1 MSWGNQ
7 RQHEEIVDP
16 VEAETVAKTV
26 VYDRLA
32 VQARSRSDLEQALAT
47 KGVPAQIATDVL
59 DRFEEAGL
67 VDDAEFARVW
77 VQQRQAGKGLSSRAL
92 AQELRRKGVDDQIAR
107 DALANLDPELEVQA
121 AHELVQRKLR
131 SMSSLDD
138 TVKTRRLVGMLA
150 RKGYGP
156 GLAFQ
161 VVREELGAQA
171 APLES
176 L

>member
-1 MSWGNQ
+1 MAWAQ
-7 RQHEEIVDP
+7 RQVEEITDL
-16 VEAETVAKTV
+16 VEAEAVAKQV

-32 VQARSRSDLEQALAT
+32 ASARSRADLEQSLAT
-47 KGVPAQIATDVL
+47 KGVPAQVAADVL

-67 VDDAEFARVW
+67 VDDAEFARSW

-92 AQELRRKGVDDQIAR
+92 AQELRRKGVDDEIAR
-107 DALANLDPELEVQA
+107 EALGDLDPDVEVQA
-121 AHELVQRKLR
+121 AHLLVQRKLR

-150 RKGYGP
+150 RKGYAP

-171 APLES
+171 PPLES

>member
-1 MSWGNQ
+1 MSWAQ
-7 RQHEEIVDP
+7 RQVEEITDP
-16 VEAETVAKTV
+16 VEAEALAKQV

-32 VQARSRSDLEQALAT
+32 TCARSRSDLEQTLAT
-47 KGVPAQIATDVL
+47 KGVPAQVATDVL
-59 DRFEEAGL
+59 DRFETAGL
-67 VDDAEFARVW
+67 VDDVEFARSW

-107 DALANLDPELEVQA
+107 EALDDLDPDVEVQA
-121 AHELVQRKLR
+121 AHLLVQRKLR

-150 RKGYGP
+150 RKGYAP

>member
-1 MSWGNQ
+1 MGWAQ
-7 RQHEEIVDP
+7 RQADEITDP
-16 VEAETVAKTV
+16 VEAEAVAKQV

-32 VQARSRSDLEQALAT
+32 ACARSRADLEQSLAS
-47 KGVPAQIATDVL
+47 KGVPAQIAAEVL
-59 DRFEEAGL
+59 DKFEQAGL
-67 VDDAEFARVW
+67 VDDTEFARSW
-77 VQQRQAGKGLSSRAL
+77 VQQRQSGKGLSSRAL

-107 DALANLDPELEVQA
+107 EALGDLDPEVEVQA
-121 AHELVQRKLR
+121 AHQLVQRKLR

-150 RKGYGP
+150 RKGYAP

-171 APLES
+171 PPLES